1 MMMLQEPLTEREC
14 EEIDL
19 RCQEL
24 MTPVLEAYADAVE
37 KACAHSDAHIIS
49 MFDHLLI
56 LVMTVAATDQTGQL
70 INSLFTGVDEY
81 KDKLSRNG
89 VLKLNPESLQ

>member
-70 INSLFTGVDEY
+70 IKSLFIGVDEY
-81 KDKLSRNG
+81 KDKLIRNG

>member
-1 MMMLQEPLTEREC
+1 MMMLQESLTEREC

-70 INSLFTGVDEY
+70 INSLFIGVDEY
-81 KDKLSRNG
+81 KDKLIRNG